1 MKLTSKT
8 LVLAVLMAGTA
19 VGAAA
24 PVFAQNQQPVQMQA
38 RDGSGMGN
46 GPMMGMQGGP
56 MADGPGSFGMMA
68 GQNDMFAQFDTDGD
82 GAVSAAEFAATRKAA
97 VEGLDADGDGK
108 LSADELLAKEVKE
121 FEARAKTRVA
131 ARIAAQDVDGDGLLS
146 AAELAT
152 HAAPQALFDRLDA
165 NKDGTVSADEANAM
179 RQMMQRGGARM
190 GQKGGR
196 GWGDHDHGGRGGMQ
210 GKGFGGHHDGQRG
223 GPQGRMMQGQQMNN
237 GWMPFFQ
244 RNAPQGN

>member
-8 LVLAVLMAGTA
+8 LVLAVLVAGTT

-24 PVFAQNQQPVQMQA
+24 PVFAQDQQPVQMQA

-46 GPMMGMQGGP
+46 GPMMGAQGGP
-56 MADGPGSFGMMA
+56 MVGGPGAFGMMA
-68 GQNDMFAQFDTDGD
+68 GQNDMFARFDADGD
-82 GAVSAAEFAATRKAA
+82 GSVTAEEFAASRKAA
-97 VEGLDADGDGK
+97 VEGLDANGDGK

-121 FEARAKTRVA
+121 FEARAKARVT

-146 AAELAT
+146 AAELA
-152 HAAPQALFDRLDA
+152 ARVAPQALFDRLDA
-165 NKDGTVSADEANAM
+165 NNDGAISAAEANAM
-179 RQMMQRGGARM
+179 RQMMQRGGER
-190 GQKGGR
+190 GQMGGR
-196 GWGDHDHGGRGGMQ
+196 GHDHGGRGGMQ
-210 GKGFGGHHDGQRG
+210 GKGFGGHHDGQWGQRG
-223 GPQGRMMQGQQMNN
+223 GPQGRMMQGQQMDN